1 MEHIINKSYSA
12 IVQIALHLVLVNT
25 KIYVIANDKIKL
37 LSWERVFFPRLSFP
51 DLEVNTFCSSI
62 STKFANISVLRQ
74 TWNFQLI
81 PQTNSSQVYK
91 LKMEVVL
98 ITQPATMILWPTEQ
112 TWSLQN
118 TTNSIQVKQ
127 LKISHL
133 LSILS
138 KRREK
143 TS

>member
-1 MEHIINKSYSA
+1 M
-12 IVQIALHLVLVNT
+12 
-25 KIYVIANDKIKL
+25 ANDKIKQ

-98 ITQPATMILWPTEQ
+98 ITQPVTIILWPTEQ

-118 TTNSIQVKQ
+118 TTNSIQVK
-127 LKISHL
+127 
-133 LSILS
+133 
-138 KRREK
+138 
-143 TS
+143 

>member
-91 LKMEVVL
+91 LALMTRWKL
-98 ITQPATMILWPTEQ
+98 F
-112 TWSLQN
+112 WSLN
-118 TTNSIQVKQ
+118 Q
-127 LKISHL
+127 LL
-133 LSILS
+133 
-138 KRREK
+138 
-143 TS
+143 